1 MKSFRGKQQWMILN
15 YDDCF
20 YRTKMIVT
28 KLETENLGL
37 EISIKKTESISKLG
51 REMKEWFDN
60 SLTSK

>member
-1 MKSFRGKQQWMILN
+1 MILN

-51 REMKEWFDN
+51 REMKE
-60 SLTSK
+60 